1 MDANELLG
9 LIKELNDELDRE
21 WKGVLQLQDQIK
33 EFSKK
38 NAIDAHERYIER
50 VKAEVKN
57 EAESAIPEFK
67 REAQA
72 IKANYERQKESMEA
86 SYKQKWDEIKA
97 HLKSIMVNYFEEK

>member
-21 WKGVLQLQDQIK
+21 WNSVLKSLDQIK

-38 NAIDAHERYIER
+38 NAIDAHAKYIER
-50 VKAEVKN
+50 VKSEVKN
-57 EAESAIPEFK
+57 QAESAIPEFK
-67 REAQA
+67 NEALE
-72 IKANYERQKESMEA
+72 IKANYERQEA
-86 SYKQKWDEIKA
+86 SIEQLYKQKWDEIKG